1 MGMLAQPWK
10 HPKTGVYYCRIVVPK
25 DIREAYGKT
34 EIRKSLGTK
43 SVAEARRLFPH
54 TYDEYLFVFE
64 ELRRKAELADNLKVQ
79 AEVKPDVLNV
89 RDVGILIKRF
99 YNNELR
105 IIENNKDSAF
115 SLIAKY
121 DLIAVRLSQWR
132 HTSTSNPNIV
142 IDKAEATDESAVDG
156 LSSDYE
162 QECFELFADDAED
175 LLNKAGYLV
184 PRNQASFKA
193 LVKGMASVIPKLRD
207 AAHLIK
213 LVADPSLHPQPEPSA
228 NYQTSPPLQ
237 RDKPEPSSSVVSKL
251 GGLSVSTIFERYKE
265 TQLMTARGNE
275 KTVERTLNSYA
286 SAIARFNEYSKG
298 KPIAEVT
305 RTDIGN
311 FRDLL
316 LKLPSKAKHEVTS
329 KSLTE
334 QIKIAYAQSLPR
346 LSPNTVRKQIMA
358 LSAVFAYSIEMGLRD
373 SNPVSGMTKRL
384 TQSIERV
391 DGAFKQYSQDD
402 LVKIFTSPIY
412 TEGFRPSGR
421 SYGEAVYWLPLL
433 AYYTAAR
440 VEELAQLYVS
450 DVKQDKGIYYLH
462 ITADREDK
470 SVKNKGSVRK
480 IPLHKHLVALGF
492 VEYVKNQ
499 PVSGRVFHELTIATD
514 GRYAN
519 KVAAWLAS
527 YWRDNLGISRDIK
540 AMHGFRHTWKT
551 LARDAGI
558 PKEVSDSITGHS
570 SGDVSDIY
578 GHYSLELLS
587 RQIDLIPEIALA

>member
-10 HPKTGVYYCRIVVPK
+10 HPKSGVYYCRISVPK

-64 ELRRKAELADNLKVQ
+64 ELRRKAALADNLKVQ
-79 AEVKPDVLNV
+79 AEAKPDVLNR
-89 RDVGILIKRF
+89 RDVSILISRF
-99 YNNELR
+99 YNNELLKVQHSK
-105 IIENNKDSAF
+105 ENAL
-115 SLIAKY
+115 SLITKY
-121 DLIAVRLSQWR
+121 DLIAVRLNQWND
-132 HTSTSNPNIV
+132 S
-142 IDKAEATDESAVDG
+142 KAEATDESAVDG
-156 LSSDYE
+156 LPLDYE

-175 LLNKAGYLV
+175 LITKAGYLI

-193 LVKGMASVIPKLRD
+193 VVTGMASVIPKLRD
-207 AAHLIK
+207 A
-213 LVADPSLHPQPEPSA
+213 VTSTVFWTGTDPQPEPMA
-228 NYQTSPPLQ
+228 NAETSPPLQ
-237 RDKPEPSSSVVSKL
+237 RDKPELSSSAVSKL
-251 GGLSVSTIFERYKE
+251 GGLSVSVIFDRYKE
-265 TQLMTARGNE
+265 TQLMTTRGNE
-275 KTVERTLNSYA
+275 KTVERTLNSY
-286 SAIARFNEYSKG
+286 SSSIARFNEYTKG
-298 KPIAEVT
+298 KSIAEVT

-334 QIKIAYAQSLPR
+334 QIKIADAQNLPR

-391 DGAFKQYSQDD
+391 DGAFKQYSQGD

-450 DVKQDKGIYYLH
+450 DV
-462 ITADREDK
+462 T
-470 SVKNKGSVRK
+470 
-480 IPLHKHLVALGF
+480 
-492 VEYVKNQ
+492 
-499 PVSGRVFHELTIATD
+499 
-514 GRYAN
+514 
-519 KVAAWLAS
+519 
-527 YWRDNLGISRDIK
+527 
-540 AMHGFRHTWKT
+540 
-551 LARDAGI
+551 
-558 PKEVSDSITGHS
+558 
-570 SGDVSDIY
+570 
-578 GHYSLELLS
+578 
-587 RQIDLIPEIALA
+587 